1 MSPLDPVAEIAF
13 IPELR
18 RFGRIT
24 GAMGML
30 LEAGGLPRRVGVG
43 GRCTVLAQDGRRLPC
58 EVPADRPPAQLTA
71 LLEAPR

>member
-24 GAMGML
+24 G
-30 LEAGGLPRRVGVG
+30 GLPQRVGVG
-43 GRCTVLAQDGRRLPC
+43 GRCTVLAEDGRRLSC

>member
-1 MSPLDPVAEIAF
+1 MSPLDPVAKIAF

-24 GAMGML
+24 SVVSML
-30 LEAGGLPRRVGVG
+30 LEADGLPQRVGVG
-43 GRCTVLAQDGRRLPC
+43 GRRTV
-58 EVPADRPPAQLTA
+58 LTA